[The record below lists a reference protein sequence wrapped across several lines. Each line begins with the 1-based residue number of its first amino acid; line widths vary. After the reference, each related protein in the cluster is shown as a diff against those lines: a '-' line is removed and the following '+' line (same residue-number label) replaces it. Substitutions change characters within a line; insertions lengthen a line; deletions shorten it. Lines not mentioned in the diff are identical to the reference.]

1 MSTQQRIKK
10 LQRQRAQLLEEAL
23 AVDTMIPG
31 SFKEV
36 YRKCGRENCWCAEQG
51 GHLLRRITWSD
62 NGTSRS
68 KAIPENDVAWI
79 EHTTEQY
86 REFRAKCR
94 ELLKLDADLKMLLDT
109 HEKEI
114 IAKTRRLRDY
124 L

>member
-1 MSTQQRIKK
+1 MSTLHRIKK
-10 LQRQRAQLLEEAL
+10 LQTQRNHLLDEVL
-23 AVDTMIPG
+23 AVETMIPG

-36 YRKCGRENCWCAEQG
+36 YRKCGRKNCWCAEQG

-68 KAIPENDVAWI
+68 KAIPENDVEWI
-79 EHTTEQY
+79 NHTTERY
-86 REFRAKCR
+86 REFKRKCR
-94 ELLKLDADLKMLLDT
+94 KLFKLDADLKVLLDT
-109 HEKEI
+109 HEKET

>member
-1 MSTQQRIKK
+1 MSTQHRIKK
-10 LQRQRAQLLEEAL
+10 LQTQRNQLLDEVL
-23 AVDTMIPG
+23 AVRAMVPG

-36 YRKCGRENCWCAEQG
+36 YRKCGKKNCWCAEEG
-51 GHLLRRITWSD
+51 GHPLRRITWSD

-68 KAIPENDVAWI
+68 KAIPENDVEWI

-86 REFRAKCR
+86 REFKTKCR
-94 ELLKLDADLKMLLDT
+94 ELLKLDADLKELLDT

-114 IAKTRRLRDY
+114 VAKTRHLRDY